1 MKAPKFL
8 TLISVLALSLTA
20 LPVLAVEVEGIDD
33 NNHAALTQYY
43 ENVAKETE
51 AKLQKN
57 KAALEEYEAHPY
69 YYGRQGQEF
78 KSHTVAN
85 IREYEEVLAESL
97 NNADLHKKITMDHDN
112 STVNKARVNL
122 DPRTSA
128 IR

>member
-1 MKAPKFL
+1 MRAQKFL
-8 TLISVLALSLTA
+8 ILISVLAFSLTA
-20 LPVLAVEVEGIDD
+20 LPVFAVEVEGIDD

-97 NNADLHKKITMDHDN
+97 NNADLHKKITMDHNN
-112 STVNKARVNL
+112 SAINKARVNL
-122 DPRTSA
+122 DPNISS

>member
-1 MKAPKFL
+1 MKAQKLL
-8 TLISVLALSLTA
+8 TLISVLTFSLTV

-57 KAALEEYEAHPY
+57 KAALEEYETHPY

-78 KSHTVAN
+78 KSHTAAN
-85 IREYEEVLAESL
+85 IREYEEVLTESL
-97 NNADLHKKITMDHDN
+97 NSADLHKKITMDLDN
-112 STVNKARVNL
+112 SAIKKARVNL
-122 DPRTSA
+122 DPSTSA